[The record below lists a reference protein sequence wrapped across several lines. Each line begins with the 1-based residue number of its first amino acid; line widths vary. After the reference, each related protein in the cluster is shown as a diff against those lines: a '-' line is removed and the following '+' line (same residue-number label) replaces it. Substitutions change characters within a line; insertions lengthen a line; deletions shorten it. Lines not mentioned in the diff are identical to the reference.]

1 MWQNLKQLQ
10 EIDSTLPLDPSDV
23 KRAMLL
29 AEKSHTLFNLG
40 NLPVLYNE
48 DLRIGQQD
56 CREFFYC
63 INENRESWPDVF
75 NFFKVST
82 LSETECCNCGNISR
96 QEVSANE
103 RTLISLPC
111 PTSTVNMKDYL
122 EGQLNGFE
130 LVENWR
136 DENGCGEI
144 VNGRSKTKI
153 SNINETDYVVFML
166 ERLLE
171 FDGQLQIMKTKVI
184 VNPQE
189 KVNLIDIDG
198 RTGKFLPLAII
209 HHSGGIIEQ
218 TTYGHYQADVIN
230 RVTQT
235 WFRTS
240 DNDQPK
246 ELDSSQLTKSGYI
259 FLYKKIKERDIK
271 EDDEGIPCINLDG
284 GASIESSI
292 DDEVD
297 ELGHIIRLLDEMNL
311 DLVFHD
317 FEELK
322 IWKIS
327 WLHKFVFEDK
337 RVKSTVSRLGRKM
350 LFYSSR
356 VNLEIVYLLTDLLF
370 QCPETYIV
378 SLVYNL
384 IDENILDGL
393 RLLLST
399 TCFLTIRS
407 VLIFGYKIAL
417 HTQNDFSRILLSI
430 KLKDKI
436 EWLAEQRIPMNYL
449 SNPSISNEDKVI
461 EERLKP
467 KNASSSIKETHDLA
481 KKVLEII
488 TKQNGD

>member
-1 MWQNLKQLQ
+1 MKQLILSFKTIFIPVHNGNHWFLIVYNGQELISLDPYNYPGTDERERQKLMGKNELFHKNILSNLKTNYFEPLFQKYNKQWQDLDLRVKLPPEIPAQENNHDCGVFLLMFAKCILMKLDFDFNTEDMIQIRDVIRQEINTGKTLENIPYVTPRKRKGRKHDSTTKKVKKSNSIQCPQRRIINPDAETCWLNSCLQLILTALDFYEEMPQSGSIMWQNLIQLQ
-10 EIDSTLPLDPSDV
+10 GIDTTLPLDPSGV
-23 KRAMLL
+23 KRVMLL
-29 AEKSHTLFNLG
+29 TEKSHTLFNLG

-75 NFFKVST
+75 NLFKVST

-122 EGQLNGFE
+122 ECQLNGFQ

-144 VNGRSKTKI
+144 VNGRSKTQI
-153 SNINETDYVVFML
+153 SNISETDYVVFML

-230 RVTQT
+230 KVT
-235 WFRTS
+235 
-240 DNDQPK
+240 
-246 ELDSSQLTKSGYI
+246 
-259 FLYKKIKERDIK
+259 
-271 EDDEGIPCINLDG
+271 
-284 GASIESSI
+284 
-292 DDEVD
+292 
-297 ELGHIIRLLDEMNL
+297 
-311 DLVFHD
+311 
-317 FEELK
+317 
-322 IWKIS
+322 
-327 WLHKFVFEDK
+327 
-337 RVKSTVSRLGRKM
+337 
-350 LFYSSR
+350 
-356 VNLEIVYLLTDLLF
+356 
-370 QCPETYIV
+370 
-378 SLVYNL
+378 
-384 IDENILDGL
+384 
-393 RLLLST
+393 
-399 TCFLTIRS
+399 
-407 VLIFGYKIAL
+407 
-417 HTQNDFSRILLSI
+417 FSC
-430 KLKDKI
+430 
-436 EWLAEQRIPMNYL
+436 
-449 SNPSISNEDKVI
+449 
-461 EERLKP
+461 
-467 KNASSSIKETHDLA
+467 
-481 KKVLEII
+481 
-488 TKQNGD
+488 